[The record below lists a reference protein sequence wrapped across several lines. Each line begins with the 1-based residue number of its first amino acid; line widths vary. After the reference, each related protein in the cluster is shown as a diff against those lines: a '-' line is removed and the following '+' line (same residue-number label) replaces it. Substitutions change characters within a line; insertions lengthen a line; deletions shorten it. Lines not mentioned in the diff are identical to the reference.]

1 MTRTEART
9 GEEVLPEAGVLLEE
23 NVADH
28 AGDGAKPAG
37 AAPLPQALLI
47 LLRVRRQAVCY
58 HLHQNTYWYPDPQ
71 SAKSLDAYPKHW
83 SVRVTLVSLMKETVQ
98 ICVNN
103 NKKKSR

>member
-47 LLRVRRQAVCY
+47 LLRVRRKAVCH
-58 HLHQNTYWYPDPQ
+58 HLHKFCWYPDPQ
-71 SAKSLDAYPKHW
+71 SGKSLDAYPKHW
-83 SVRVTLVSLMKETVQ
+83 SVRVTFVSLKGQ
-98 ICVNN
+98 
-103 NKKKSR
+103 